1 MLVSVWS
8 YAWGAYGLAREA
20 TGRSNFFF
28 LVLSTGH
35 KWAKNL
41 ALSREL
47 DVSVALS
54 GKPSKTS
61 PAVTALAITR

>member
-8 YAWGAYGLAREA
+8 YAWGAYGLVREA
-20 TGRSNFFF
+20 TGRSNFF

-47 DVSVALS
+47 DVSAALS